1 MSKTKYVTH
10 LCPSCG
16 REAKM
21 EIVGTMNGDGNKIW
35 YRCTRCHHS
44 SSFDHTAPKKTDT
57 VIKLTKEEC
66 IAYSPEK
73 SYSVGQPIY
82 HTDWD
87 DMGMVTAKEKTSSG
101 GFAIVVAFEKSGAKR
116 LIENL
121 QAEV

>member
-21 EIVGTMNGDGNKIW
+21 EIVGTMDGDGHKVW

-44 SSFDHTAPKKTDT
+44 SMFESAVPKKQDT
-57 VIKLTKEEC
+57 VLKLSKDEC

-73 SYSVGQPIY
+73 ILTVGQSIY

-87 DMGMVTAKEKTSSG
+87 DMGRVTAKEKTSSG
-101 GFAIVVAFEKSGAKR
+101 GFAIVVAFEKSGARR

-121 QAEV
+121 QAEA